1 MKKLSSKAKARFGVV
16 AGAIALSTSAIHAEV
31 LTAEQKTQLTSA
43 VTAGAQEYFGI
54 VIAVALV
61 LVPITWAIKA
71 VRAAKSGR

>member
-1 MKKLSSKAKARFGVV
+1 MFKSFKAKLLGFIGLATAF
-16 AGAIALSTSAIHAEV
+16 ASSANAEV
-31 LTAEQKTQLTSA
+31 LTADQKTQLTTA

-71 VRAAKSGR
+71 IRAAKATR